1 MNTTKLDSNNYEFN
15 HNSKIGVYLIHGFS
29 SSTYEV
35 KLLAEFLA
43 SKQIHVVANNL
54 PGHGTTINDC
64 NRVKYQDWLDFSKK
78 KRNNGGRSGEIF
90 IFFRF

>member
-1 MNTTKLDSNNYEFN
+1 MKTAKFDSNNYEFN

-43 SKQIHVVANNL
+43 S
-54 PGHGTTINDC
+54 
-64 NRVKYQDWLDFSKK
+64 
-78 KRNNGGRSGEIF
+78 
-90 IFFRF
+90 